1 MSESPTIMRAN
12 GQDVFRRKY
21 RELDAKE
28 QDAVGAIKDAAI
40 VLHDT
45 IQRSGSPSRAQS
57 LALTKLEEAV
67 MWAVK
72 AIT

>member
-1 MSESPTIMRAN
+1 MVEVPNTMRAN
-12 GQDVFRRKY
+12 GNDVFRRTY
-21 RELDAKE
+21 RELSAEDL
-28 QDAVGAIKDAAI
+28 DRINGIKDAAI
-40 VLHDT
+40 VLHDA